1 MINPSTVLGSAMQ
14 KSLFLGIGCSFAMLL
29 AVPGLAQE
37 IAKTDAAIAC
47 TYDHKKPITSGEA
60 KLSIK
65 AGKINRIWFNSY
77 YPGGRGELGFTC
89 HLDFNRGDEAFMW
102 QDNGLD
108 TIVTAK
114 DTKESLTI
122 NRDKKGY
129 RLNFANFRT
138 LSNYCGSGA
147 EVPLAVFIPF
157 SSKPCKVRLTE

>member
-1 MINPSTVLGSAMQ
+1 MQ
-14 KSLFLGIGCSFAMLL
+14 KTCFLAIGWSVVAGFARP
-29 AVPGLAQE
+29 VLAQE
-37 IAKTDAAIAC
+37 SGRADRAIAC
-47 TYDHKKPITSGEA
+47 IYDHKKPITSGEA